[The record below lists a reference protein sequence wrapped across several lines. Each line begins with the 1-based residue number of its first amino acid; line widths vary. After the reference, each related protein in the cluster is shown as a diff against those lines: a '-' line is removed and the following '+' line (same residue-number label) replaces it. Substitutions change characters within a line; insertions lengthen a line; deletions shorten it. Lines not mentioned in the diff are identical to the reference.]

1 MEYLIVGTVFGLG
14 YLFNKDGI
22 NREEEVIEEV
32 PENLKPN
39 GINIYENNNVN
50 KIRQNEQKIADKLYE
65 KTKDSIN
72 TNIIIPGPPKY
83 DNFNKVDYT
92 DNKLPI
98 EFNTEPTIN
107 NIKSNNNTNEISLT
121 GEPIDKNN
129 FIHNNMTPFFGGSI
143 KQNVD
148 DYANQ
153 ELFENFTGTDSTYQ
167 KKKEIAPLF
176 KPKTNVTNPY
186 GLQSLD
192 GFMNERYVVGN
203 IRNNIS
209 PLEKIYVGPGLNKGY
224 NNDPTGGFQQADTR
238 DYVLPKTVNE
248 TRVKTNPKVSYYGRI
263 ISGEK
268 INKPGKIGCIEKNRP
283 DTFFIENPDR
293 YFTTTGN
300 CIAARQRPNIVMKY
314 VNRPKNEKKS
324 RIGPA
329 GTTHG
334 SSEPVRSKVKNS
346 TKQQLSKYANGIIN
360 ATGKWNSNNSSNS
373 DYGKSNIKLPCN
385 KRNLTCKNNRN
396 GNLQFSEKFGS
407 SKRNNQRPRFTRKT
421 NVIGNPRW
429 SGNVNGISNKGSV
442 IYDPNDIA
450 RATIKETNIHNNRKG
465 NLNSTGPNKGTV
477 YDPNDIARTTIKE
490 TNIHN
495 NRKGNLNS
503 TGPNKGT
510 VYDPNDITRT
520 TIKETNIHNNR
531 KGNLN
536 STGPNKGTV
545 YDPNDIAR
553 TTIKETNIHNNRKGN
568 LNSTGPNKGIV
579 YDPNDITRTTIKET
593 NIHNNRDGNISEY
606 KRSPMRNPN
615 ERLKVTTKQTTLL
628 SNLTGNIEKQNR
640 NDAYKDSNIEAI
652 ETNRQF
658 TSREYAGDA
667 QGSAE
672 GGYQVTETEAPNTN
686 RQFTTDL
693 EYSGIAGGGSEMQPM
708 SYSDIYN
715 STIKSIRDETSIER
729 VPGAQAP
736 NKPIS
741 VDKINMT
748 TNKQGDLQN
757 CNLQNRGNISTK
769 VYNSIPQTIVCGQTK
784 DKETVPNK
792 PIADRLNPNILDA
805 FKNNPYTQPLDSF
818 FYN

>member
-224 NNDPTGGFQQADTR
+224 NNNPTGGFQQADTR

-346 TKQQLSKYANGIIN
+346 TKQQLSKYANGIVN
-360 ATGKWNSNNSSNS
+360 ATGKWDSNNSSNS

-477 YDPNDIARTTIKE
+477 YDPNDI
-490 TNIHN
+490 
-495 NRKGNLNS
+495 
-503 TGPNKGT
+503 
-510 VYDPNDITRT
+510 TRT

-553 TTIKETNIHNNRKGN
+553 TTIKETNIHNNR
-568 LNSTGPNKGIV
+568 
-579 YDPNDITRTTIKET
+579 
-593 NIHNNRDGNISEY
+593 DGNISEY
-606 KRSPMRNPN
+606 KRSSMRNPN

-652 ETNRQF
+652 ETNRQY

-736 NKPIS
+736 NKPMS

-805 FKNNPYTQPLDSF
+805 FKDNPYTQPLDSF